1 MTDQSS
7 KVVNLHSR
15 REPGVSDAPLPE
27 ALVAIRDKSHS
38 FLQSRV
44 AVFLDEVDDTLFE
57 LADEASNAREQH
69 LYFDA
74 MREIRVKRQKIESS
88 FSEAFISAFAAL
100 ASNSKAGSA
109 LERGQ
114 AKLKLL
120 ESEALEEL
128 VALEGMA
135 NKAERRFLHEVW
147 ILCTAWQQV
156 VSGPVVAAKELPMGP
171 AKIASAMGTACQTL
185 DIDIKAKLVLF
196 KLFDT
201 GVIATFGDLYQTL
214 LPVLEAQGLP
224 LEQLETKPAKTSS
237 TVSESGNSEKLP
249 SSQDIPGQTGST
261 QISQAAELVTR
272 LFDALDKLLGKA
284 AVDKAGPTNAI
295 SKPSFMVA
303 LQEMQN
309 EQYAQFNIK
318 IPVNGGVQ
326 TDFGVMGQ
334 KLVARLQQVNWVPN
348 TDVSALS
355 YQRDQDTINFVGALF
370 QFILDGDAIAESLKG
385 LIARL
390 QIPVLKMAML
400 DKGFF
405 SHDEHPARK
414 LLSALVSA
422 GIGWSPV
429 GGVEKDPLYKKTEEV
444 VMRILRDFGV
454 DTQVFIDAYEDFSAF
469 SEKAKR
475 RAELVARRTIDA
487 EDGKASAENARM
499 YIASILESKLGG
511 VDCPPV
517 VTKILQLGWSKV
529 LFLSYIQHGK
539 DSERFSDDAGLI
551 DRLLWSVMPSDD
563 AGHRNELISALPVLV
578 ETLRLGFTRVSLNS
592 FETDRWFEQ
601 LERLHLA
608 KLSRKSPVQRTTLV
622 PRTDLDSVSN
632 EALSNDS
639 VDLAEGVDSVFMA
652 SDTTSARADEIDLA
666 GLDAALAESLDEEP
680 DSPVHS
686 MPLMPKYRAETE
698 VPEDSQPKIEQQ
710 LASRI
715 QTLRVGNWVD
725 FRQEDGRMLRCR
737 LAAVINGI
745 GKYIFVNRSGIKV
758 AELNREELE
767 ASLLERK
774 VLLIDDDRMFDR
786 ALESVISN
794 LRDMK
799 DKPL

>member
-1 MTDQSS
+1 MTDKPS
-7 KVVNLHSR
+7 KVVDLSTR
-15 REPGVSDAPLPE
+15 REPDASAEPLPS
-27 ALVAIRDKSHS
+27 ALLALRDKANG
-38 FLQSRV
+38 FLQGRM
-44 AVFLDEVDDTLFE
+44 AVFLDEADDALFE

-74 MREIRVKRQKIESS
+74 MREIRVNRESIEKRFTET
-88 FSEAFISAFAAL
+88 FINTFAAAPKL
-100 ASNSKAGSA
+100 ASSS

-147 ILCTAWQQV
+147 ILCTAWQHL
-156 VSGPVVAAKELPMGP
+156 VSGPVVAAKELPVGP
-171 AKIASAMGTACQTL
+171 AKITAALGVACQSL
-185 DIDIKAKLVLF
+185 NIDIKAKLVLF

-201 GVIATFGDLYQTL
+201 VVIAEYADLYQLL
-214 LPVLEAQGLP
+214 LPVLDAQGLP
-224 LEQLETKPAKTSS
+224 LQKLEKKSTTSYSNAESSAELSSPKEQ
-237 TVSESGNSEKLP
+237 
-249 SSQDIPGQTGST
+249 QDIDHRQST
-261 QISQAAELVTR
+261 ELVR
-272 LFDALDKLLGKA
+272 HLFDALDSLLS
-284 AVDKAGPTNAI
+284 NATQDGGAPKTAL

-309 EQYAQFNIK
+309 EQFAQFNVK
-318 IPVNGGVQ
+318 VTMGVDSGS
-326 TDFGVMGQ
+326 TDFNVMAQ
-334 KLVARLQQVNWVPN
+334 KLVARLQQVNLVAN
-348 TDVSALS
+348 NDVSALS

-370 QFILDGDAIAESLKG
+370 QFILDGDGLAESLKG

-405 SHDEHPARK
+405 GHDEHPARK

-429 GGVEKDPLYKKTEEV
+429 AGVDRDPLYKKTEEV

-454 DTQVFIDAYEDFSAF
+454 DTQVFIDAYEDFSEF
-469 SEKAKR
+469 NEKAKR
-475 RAELVARRTIDA
+475 RAELVARRTVDA
-487 EDGKASAENARM
+487 EDGKAAAENARM
-499 YIASILESKLGG
+499 YIAAILESKLGG

-517 VTKILQLGWSKV
+517 VTKMLQLGWSKV

-539 DSERFSDDAGLI
+539 DSERFAEDAGLI
-551 DRLLWSVMPSDD
+551 ERLLWSVLPSDEP
-563 AGHRNELISALPVLV
+563 GHRNELIAALPLLV
-578 ETLRLGFTRVSLNS
+578 ETLRLGFTRVSLNA

-608 KLSRKSPVQRTTLV
+608 KLSRKEAVRVPAPEPQREPEQQAAPAKAQGDTKVESSLVDVPTLSKIEI
-622 PRTDLDSVSN
+622 D
-632 EALSNDS
+632 EAAELGRAELS
-639 VDLAEGVDSVFMA
+639 AEGSELA
-652 SDTTSARADEIDLA
+652 S
-666 GLDAALAESLDEEP
+666 LDASLAESLGDDGDWSEP
-680 DSPVHS
+680 EVHS
-686 MPLMPKYRAETE
+686 VPLTASSSTD
-698 VPEDSQPKIEQQ
+698 DSQAE
-710 LASRI
+710 SHGI

-758 AELNREELE
+758 AELNRDELQLALAE
-767 ASLLERK
+767 QK
-774 VLLIDDDRMFDR
+774 VVLIDDDRLFDR

>member
-1 MTDQSS
+1 MTDSS
-7 KVVNLHSR
+7 FKVVDLNTR
-15 REPGVSDAPLPE
+15 REPLVSSAPLPG
-27 ALVAIRDKSHS
+27 ALVAIRDKASG
-38 FLQSRV
+38 FLKGRME
-44 AVFLDEVDDTLFE
+44 VFLDEVDDSLFE

-74 MREIRVKRQKIESS
+74 MREIRVNRKGIEKR
-88 FSEAFISAFAAL
+88 FSEAFINAFAAMVSNDHI
-100 ASNSKAGSA
+100 ASS
-109 LERGQ
+109 LELGQ

-147 ILCTAWQQV
+147 ILCTAWQHV
-156 VSGPVVAAKELPMGP
+156 VSYPVVAAKELPIGP
-171 AKIASAMGTACQTL
+171 AKIAAAFGIACKSL
-185 DIDIKAKLVLF
+185 EIDIKAKLLLF

-201 GVIATFGDLYQTL
+201 HVVAAYGELYQL
-214 LPVLEAQGLP
+214 LVPVLDAQGLP
-224 LEQLETKPAKTSS
+224 LEHLEKKSANPSTKTVKETS
-237 TVSESGNSEKLP
+237 ELP
-249 SSQDIPGQTGST
+249 TGSE
-261 QISQAAELVTR
+261 QNAPQHNSQSTEMVTR
-272 LFDALDKLLGKA
+272 LFDALDSLIGKVEYNA
-284 AVDKAGPTNAI
+284 AGAKTAL

-303 LQEMQN
+303 LQEMQH
-309 EQYAQFNIK
+309 EQFTQLNVAG
-318 IPVNGGVQ
+318 PAGSNGQ
-326 TDFGVMGQ
+326 ADFHVMAQ
-334 KLVARLQQVNWVPN
+334 KLIARLQQVNWVAH

-370 QFILDGDAIAESLKG
+370 QFILDGDGLAESLKG

-429 GGVEKDPLYKKTEEV
+429 AGVDRDPLYKKTEEV
-444 VMRILRDFGV
+444 VMRVLRDFGV
-454 DTQVFIDAYEDFSAF
+454 DTQVFVDAYQDFSAF
-469 SEKAKR
+469 NEKAKR
-475 RAELVARRTIDA
+475 RAELVARRTVDA
-487 EDGKASAENARM
+487 EDGKAAAENARM
-499 YIASILESKLGG
+499 YIAAILEHKLGG

-539 DSERFSDDAGLI
+539 DSERFSEDAGLI
-551 DRLLWSVMPSDD
+551 DRLLWSVLPSEEE
-563 AGHRNELISALPVLV
+563 GHRNELIAALPVLV

-608 KLSRKSPVQRTTLV
+608 KLSRKAAVVRRLPQAVETPAVPVNTSADLHQNLGDAESNTAHTENAESTEEVNLA
-622 PRTDLDSVSN
+622 DLD
-632 EALSNDS
+632 
-639 VDLAEGVDSVFMA
+639 A
-652 SDTTSARADEIDLA
+652 S
-666 GLDAALAESLDEEP
+666 LAESLGDDSSWPEP
-680 DSPVHS
+680 KAYSVPLNSNTTHTQDYDSSAPDKDA
-686 MPLMPKYRAETE
+686 LN
-698 VPEDSQPKIEQQ
+698 
-710 LASRI
+710 SRI

-725 FRQEDGRMLRCR
+725 FRQDDGRMLRCR

-758 AELNREELE
+758 AELNREELQ
-767 ASLLERK
+767 AALLDDT
-774 VLLIDDDRMFDR
+774 VALIEDDHLFDR

-799 DKPL
+799 DKPLK